1 MLLTIRS
8 TSPQA
13 TNLSFLLRKHPS
25 KCQSF
30 NLKFGTAQV
39 FYPEVSEQACTAA
52 LLLQIDPVGLVRR
65 GGPNSLD
72 QYVNDRPY
80 TASSFFSVA
89 MNDVFRDTL
98 MRKCKEKPE
107 LVDMPLELEAN
118 VTTVRCQGGEQFL
131 RGVFEPLGYVVE
143 CTGYPLDPELG
154 WTDTPYFGLKLK
166 GCCPLHQ
173 LLNHLYILLPV
184 LDTKKHYFVDSDELE
199 KLLRKGEGWLSQ
211 HPLRESIVHRYLR
224 KQGSLTREALAR
236 LQEETPG
243 DIEEVR
249 IQSDEAEE
257 ALEKPARLHELRLDR
272 VCQLLKESG
281 ARKVLDMGCG
291 SGKLLSK
298 LLKVRQF
305 EQIWGVDVSYA
316 AVVHAKDRLRYQ
328 EGDNPRLTLLHG
340 SLLYCDS
347 RLKNCDAAALVEVI
361 EHLDPPRLRS
371 CQQNLFGFLRPKTV
385 LISTPNREYNQLY
398 PSLSAGRFRHR
409 DHRFEWTRLEFQAWG
424 DSVAQNYG
432 YSVRYEGL
440 GPEDVAHGS
449 PSQIGVFTR

>member
-13 TNLSFLLRKHPS
+13 ADLSFLLRKHPS

-30 NLKFGTAQV
+30 KLKFGTVQV

-52 LLLQIDPVGLVRR
+52 MLLQIDPVGLVRR

-107 LVDMPLELEAN
+107 LIEQALQLEIKVA
-118 VTTVRCQGGEQFL
+118 TVRCNGGEEFL
-131 RGVFEPLGYVVE
+131 RGLFEPLGYALE
-143 CTGYPLDPELG
+143 CTGHPLDPVLG
-154 WTDTPYFGLKLK
+154 WNDTPYFSFSLKA
-166 GCCPLHQ
+166 CCPLHQ
-173 LLNHLYILLPV
+173 VLNHLYVLLPV
-184 LDTKKHYFVDSDELE
+184 LDLNKHYFVDSEELE
-199 KLLRKGEGWLSQ
+199 KLLRKGEGWLAQ

-224 KQGSLTREALAR
+224 RQGSLTREALAR

-243 DIEEVR
+243 DPEEKR

-305 EQIWGVDVSYA
+305 EQILGVDVSYA
-316 AVVHAKDRLRYQ
+316 AVVHAKDRLKYQ
-328 EGDNPRLTLLHG
+328 EGENPRLKLMHG

-347 RLKNCDAAALVEVI
+347 RLKDCDAAALVEVI

-371 CQQNLFGFLRPKTV
+371 CQQNLFGFLKPKTV

-398 PSLSAGRFRHR
+398 PTLSAGRFRHR
-409 DHRFEWTRLEFQAWG
+409 DHRFEWTRAEFQQWG
-424 DSVAQNYG
+424 DQVASTFG
-432 YSVRYEGL
+432 YQVRYENL
-440 GPEDVAHGS
+440 GPEDEQLGS